1 MPGPGHILAS
11 LKEEEVRM
19 KGSFQAEEML
29 RLYRTMCRIR
39 AFETKVQELFAANR
53 IPGFVHLSIGEEAV
67 AAGVSSVLRE
77 DDYITSTHRGHGHVL
92 AKGADPR
99 RMMAELFGK
108 RTGCCKG
115 KGGSM
120 HIADFSVGVLGAN
133 GVVAGG
139 FPIAVGAGL
148 SCKLRGT
155 DQVVVC
161 YFGDGAANRGP
172 VHEAMNMAGIWK
184 LPIVFVCENNQYAS
198 TTPMSYSTSVER
210 IAVRAAGYSM
220 PGVTVDGNDVL
231 AVREAAA
238 QAVARARA
246 KEGPTLLEALT
257 YRLRGHFEGD
267 PQRYRTK
274 EEVEEAKKRDPIE
287 RLAALMRRKRI
298 LNRKLEEQVKE
309 EALREMEEA
318 VIFGEQSPYPEP
330 HEALEDLYAGDV
342 AQAVRG
348 GLL

>member
-1 MPGPGHILAS
+1 MRSSIT
-11 LKEEEVRM
+11 
-19 KGSFQAEEML
+19 AEEMIG
-29 RLYRTMCRIR
+29 LYRTMCRIR
-39 AFETKVQELFAANR
+39 AFETKVQELFAANM

-67 AAGVSSVLRE
+67 AAGVSSVLRP

-92 AKGADPR
+92 AKGAEPR

-108 RTGCCKG
+108 KTGYCKG

-161 YFGDGAANRGP
+161 YFGDGASNRGP
-172 VHEAMNMAGIWK
+172 VHEAMNMASIWK
-184 LPIVFVCENNQYAS
+184 LPILFVCENNQYAS
-198 TTPMSYSTSVER
+198 TTAMSYSTSVER
-210 IAVRAAGYSM
+210 IAIRASGYSM

-238 QAVARARA
+238 QAAARARRG
-246 KEGPTLLEALT
+246 EGPTLLEALT
-257 YRLRGHFEGD
+257 YRWRGHFEGD

-274 EEVEEAKKRDPIE
+274 EEVEEAKVRDPIL
-287 RLAALMRRKRI
+287 RLAAALRRKRI
-298 LNRKLEEQVKE
+298 LPKE
-309 EALREMEEA
+309 LQDKIQNEVQAEIEEA
-318 VIFGEQSPYPEP
+318 VRFAQDSPYPEP
-330 HEALEDLYAGDV
+330 EEALEDLYAGDV
-342 AQAVRG
+342 AQAAKG
-348 GLL
+348 GLS

>member
-1 MPGPGHILAS
+1 MRSS
-11 LKEEEVRM
+11 LT
-19 KGSFQAEEML
+19 AEEMI

-39 AFETKVQELFAANR
+39 AFETKVQELFAANM

-67 AAGVSSVLRE
+67 AAGVSSVLRP

-92 AKGADPR
+92 AKGAEPR

-108 RTGCCKG
+108 KTGYCKG

-161 YFGDGAANRGP
+161 YFGDGASNRGP
-172 VHEAMNMAGIWK
+172 VHEAMNMASIWK
-184 LPIVFVCENNQYAS
+184 LPILFVCENNQYAS
-198 TTPMSYSTSVER
+198 TTAMSYSTSVER
-210 IAVRAAGYSM
+210 IAIRAAGYSM

-231 AVREAAA
+231 AVKEAAA
-238 QAVARARA
+238 QAVARARRG
-246 KEGPTLLEALT
+246 EGPTLLEALT
-257 YRLRGHFEGD
+257 YRWRGHFEGD

-274 EEVEEAKKRDPIE
+274 EEVEEAKVRDPILK
-287 RLAALMRRKRI
+287 LAAVLRKK
-298 LNRKLEEQVKE
+298 KLFPKGLEDKIQNEVQEEI
-309 EALREMEEA
+309 EEA
-318 VIFGEQSPYPEP
+318 VRFAQESPYPEP
-330 HEALEDLYAGDV
+330 EEALEDLYAGDV
-342 AQAVRG
+342 AQAAKG
-348 GLL
+348 GLS

>member
-1 MPGPGHILAS
+1 MRNTPT
-11 LKEEEVRM
+11 
-19 KGSFQAEEML
+19 AEEMVW
-29 RLYRTMCRIR
+29 LYKTMCRIR

-67 AAGVSSVLRE
+67 ATGISSVLRA

-92 AKGADPR
+92 AKGADPK

-108 RTGCCKG
+108 RTGYCKG

-120 HIADFSVGVLGAN
+120 HIADFSLGVLGAN

-155 DQVVVC
+155 DQVVIC
-161 YFGDGAANRGP
+161 YFGDGASNRGP
-172 VHEAMNMAGIWK
+172 VHEAMNMASIWK
-184 LPIVFVCENNQYAS
+184 LPIIFACENNQYAS
-198 TTPMSYSTSVER
+198 TTPFSYSSSVER
-210 IAVRAAGYSM
+210 IASRAAGYSM

-231 AVREAAA
+231 AVREAALE
-238 QAVARARA
+238 AVKRAR
-246 KEGPTLLEALT
+246 EGGGPTLLEALT

-274 EEVEEAKKRDPIE
+274 EEVEKAKERDPIV
-287 RLAALMRRKRI
+287 RLASFMRKKR
-298 LNRKLEEQVKE
+298 LLTAKLEKEIQEEVAREIEEAVRFAEESPYPDPE
-309 EALREMEEA
+309 EAL
-318 VIFGEQSPYPEP
+318 Q
-330 HEALEDLYAGDV
+330 DLYAGDV
-342 AQAVRG
+342 AQAAMG
-348 GLL
+348 GLR

>member
-1 MPGPGHILAS
+1 
-11 LKEEEVRM
+11 M
-19 KGSFQAEEML
+19 KGSIKAEEML
-29 RLYRTMCRIR
+29 WLYRTMCRIR
-39 AFETKVQELFAANR
+39 AFETKVQELFAANK

-67 AAGVSSVLRE
+67 AAGVSSVLRA

-108 RTGCCKG
+108 RTGYCKG

-139 FPIAVGAGL
+139 LPIAVGAGL

-161 YFGDGAANRGP
+161 YFGDGASNRGP
-172 VHEAMNMAGIWK
+172 VHEAMNMASIWR
-184 LPIVFVCENNQYAS
+184 LPILFTCENNQYAS
-198 TTPMSYSTSVER
+198 TTAMSYSTSVQR
-210 IAVRAAGYSM
+210 IALRAAGYSI

-238 QAVARARA
+238 EALARARRG
-246 KEGPTLLEALT
+246 EGPTLLEALT
-257 YRLRGHFEGD
+257 YRWRGHFEGD

-274 EEVEEAKKRDPIE
+274 AEVEEAKLRDPIS
-287 RLAALMRRKRI
+287 RLASILRKKKVLSRDLEKRI
-298 LNRKLEEQVKE
+298 QREAEEE
-309 EALREMEEA
+309 IEGA
-318 VIFGEQSPYPEP
+318 VRFAEDSPYPDP
-330 HEALEDLYAGDV
+330 REALEDLYAGDV
-342 AQAVRG
+342 AQAGRG
-348 GLL
+348 GLA

>member
-1 MPGPGHILAS
+1 
-11 LKEEEVRM
+11 M
-19 KGSFQAEEML
+19 KGNLKAEEMMG
-29 RLYRTMCRIR
+29 LYRTMCRIR
-39 AFETKVQELFAANR
+39 AFETKVQELFAANM

-67 AAGVSSVLRE
+67 AAGVSSVLRP

-108 RTGCCKG
+108 KTGYCKG

-161 YFGDGAANRGP
+161 YFGDGASNRGP
-172 VHEAMNMAGIWK
+172 VHEAMNMASIWK
-184 LPIVFVCENNQYAS
+184 LPILFVCENNQYAS
-198 TTPMSYSTSVER
+198 TTAMSYSTSVHR

-220 PGVTVDGNDVL
+220 PGITVDGNDVL
-231 AVREAAA
+231 AVRDQAA
-238 QAVARARA
+238 QAVARAR
-246 KEGPTLLEALT
+246 KGEGPTLLEALT
-257 YRLRGHFEGD
+257 YRWRGHFEGD

-274 EEVEEAKKRDPIE
+274 QEVEEAKGRDPILK
-287 RLAALMRRKRI
+287 LAAI
-298 LNRKLEEQVKE
+298 LKKKKLLPKALEERIQREIQE
-309 EALREMEEA
+309 EIEEA
-318 VIFGEQSPYPEP
+318 VLFAQESPYPEP
-330 HEALEDLYAGDV
+330 EEALEDLYAGDV
-342 AQAVRG
+342 AQAARG
-348 GLL
+348 GLA

>member
-1 MPGPGHILAS
+1 
-11 LKEEEVRM
+11 M
-19 KGSFQAEEML
+19 KSSAKPQEMMA
-29 RLYRTMCRIR
+29 LYRTMCRIR
-39 AFETKVQELFAANR
+39 AFETKVQELFASNM

-67 AAGVSSVLRE
+67 AAGISSVLRP

-108 RTGCCKG
+108 RTGYCKG

-161 YFGDGAANRGP
+161 YFGDGASNRGP
-172 VHEAMNMAGIWK
+172 VHEAMNMASIWK
-184 LPIVFVCENNQYAS
+184 LPIIFACENNQYAS
-198 TTPMSYSTSVER
+198 TTAMSYSTSVPK
-210 IAVRAAGYSM
+210 ISMRAQGYSM
-220 PGVTVDGNDVL
+220 PGLTVDGNDVL

-238 QAVARARA
+238 QAVARARSG
-246 KEGPTLLEALT
+246 EGPTLLEALT
-257 YRLRGHFEGD
+257 YRWRGHFEGD

-274 EEVEEAKKRDPIE
+274 EEVQEAKARDPIT
-287 RLAALMRRKRI
+287 RLAAVLRKKRLLSAQLEQRI
-298 LNRKLEEQVKE
+298 QKEIQEEI
-309 EALREMEEA
+309 EEA
-318 VIFGEQSPYPEP
+318 VRFAQESPYPEAQ
-330 HEALEDLYAGDV
+330 EALEDLYAGDV
-342 AQAVRG
+342 AQAAKG
-348 GLL
+348 GLA

>member
-1 MPGPGHILAS
+1 
-11 LKEEEVRM
+11 M
-19 KGSFQAEEML
+19 KGPIQAEEML
-29 RLYRTMCRIR
+29 WLYRTMCRIR

-53 IPGFVHLSIGEEAV
+53 IPGFVHLSVGEEAV
-67 AAGVSSVLRE
+67 AAGISSLLRP

-108 RTGCCKG
+108 RTGYCKG

-172 VHEAMNMAGIWK
+172 VHEAMNMASIWK
-184 LPIVFVCENNQYAS
+184 LPIIFTCENNQYAS
-198 TTPMSYSTSVER
+198 TTPISYSTSVER
-210 IAVRAAGYSM
+210 ISTRAAGYSI

-231 AVREAAA
+231 AVRKAAA
-238 QAVARARA
+238 EAVARARRG
-246 KEGPTLLEALT
+246 EGPTLLEALT

-274 EEVEEAKKRDPIE
+274 EEVEKARGRDPIV
-287 RLAALMRRKRI
+287 RLTTIMRRRRI
-298 LNRKLEEQVKE
+298 LTRALEERIE
-309 EALREMEEA
+309 EEVAQEMDEA
-318 VIFGEQSPYPEP
+318 VRFAEQSPYPEP
-330 HEALEDLYAGDV
+330 EEALEDLYAGDV
-342 AQAVRG
+342 AQAAQG

>member
-1 MPGPGHILAS
+1 MRNTPT
-11 LKEEEVRM
+11 
-19 KGSFQAEEML
+19 AEEMIW
-29 RLYRTMCRIR
+29 LYRTMCRIR

-67 AAGVSSVLRE
+67 ATGISSVLRA

-92 AKGADPR
+92 AKGADPK

-108 RTGCCKG
+108 RTGYCKG

-161 YFGDGAANRGP
+161 YFGDGASNRGP
-172 VHEAMNMAGIWK
+172 VHEAMNMASIWK
-184 LPIVFVCENNQYAS
+184 LPIIFACENNQYAS
-198 TTPMSYSTSVER
+198 TTPFSYSTSVER
-210 IAVRAAGYSM
+210 IALRAAGYSM

-231 AVREAAA
+231 AVKEAALE
-238 QAVARARA
+238 AVKRAR
-246 KEGPTLLEALT
+246 EGGGPTLLEALT

-274 EEVEEAKKRDPIE
+274 EEVEKAKQRDPIV
-287 RLAALMRRKRI
+287 RLAKLMRKKG
-298 LNRKLEEQVKE
+298 LLTEKLEQEIQE
-309 EALREMEEA
+309 EVASEIEEA
-318 VIFGEQSPYPEP
+318 VRFAEESPYPDPE
-330 HEALEDLYAGDV
+330 EALEDLYAGDV
-342 AQAVRG
+342 AQAAMG
-348 GLL
+348 GLR